1 MGCNHMNFNNLRIPQ
16 KLLLAFGAIVLVI
29 AVSSAVL
36 YSQIRWLSE
45 TERLNESSGNAVDG
59 IDRGRADFASATA
72 AVRKYV
78 MTGAD
83 ADKAGVSKAL
93 ADHATDLESVKAI
106 LGTDVSEFVPDLDAY
121 EAAAVSY
128 ATKYFNEEIRLGASP
143 ATRPEAVAIIG
154 SAAAQTDS
162 AALTQKFEK
171 LRDEVN
177 VWSDHWTDVS
187 ARTGAQTTAV
197 VIGSGV
203 LSVILASLMA
213 WLIAR
218 AISRPMNAMTA
229 TMRALAAGDNQ
240 VTVPA
245 IGQSDE
251 LGDMAAAVQVFK
263 EAANA
268 KIRLEGE
275 ATGARRLTEEERGR
289 SAAAL
294 AGASQQ
300 QNQVVQ
306 AIGTGLK
313 RLSAG
318 ELVYRIADRFP
329 VEYEQLR
336 ADYNEAMAS
345 LQETMK
351 VVAANAS
358 AIGSGTAEISTAA
371 DDLSRR
377 TEQQAAS
384 LEETAAA
391 LDEITATVRK
401 TAQGAKHARQVVGT
415 TKSNAEHSGQVVR
428 QAVEAMS
435 GIEKSSNEITQII
448 GVIDEIAFQT
458 NLLALNAGVEAARAG
473 DAGRGFAVVASEVRA
488 LAQRSAEAAKEIK
501 ALISTSSVQVEQ
513 GVQLVGQTG
522 QALSL
527 IVGQVGEI
535 DGIVGEI
542 SSSAQEQATGL
553 DQVNSAVNQ
562 MDQVTQQ
569 NAAMVEQS
577 TAASQALAQETAE
590 LKRLIGRFDI
600 GGAAADSVRRPAPAP
615 KRAESR
621 PVSAMRPTPVGR
633 PAPVATPARAA
644 RVAGGGGAAPAA
656 AVVLT
661 SEDWTEF

>member
-1 MGCNHMNFNNLRIPQ
+1 MRFFNHLRIAQ
-16 KLLLAFGAIVLVI
+16 KLMLAFGAIILLIV
-29 AVSSAVL
+29 VSSVVL
-36 YSQIRWLSE
+36 YGQVKWLSE
-45 TERLNESSGNAVDG
+45 VDRSNDATDEAQDR
-59 IDRGRADFASATA
+59 IDRVRADFISELAG
-72 AVRKYV
+72 VRKFLL
-78 MTGAD
+78 TGAD
-83 ADKAGVSKAL
+83 ADKATLSKAS
-93 ADHATDLESVKAI
+93 ADHASELARVRSI
-106 LGTDVSEFVPDLDAY
+106 LASDAPEYVPDLDAY
-121 EAAAVSY
+121 EAAATNY
-128 ATKYFNEEIRLGASP
+128 ETKYLNEEIRLGSSP
-143 ATRPEAVAIIG
+143 PTRPEAIAIIT
-154 SAAAQTDS
+154 SAGAHADS
-162 AALTQKFEK
+162 AAVAQRIEK
-171 LRDEVN
+171 LGDEVHA
-177 VWSDHWTDVS
+177 WSDRWTEVGVQTS
-187 ARTGAQTTAV
+187 ARSMTV

-203 LSVILASLMA
+203 LSVIVASFMA
-213 WLIAR
+213 WRVSR

-229 TMRALAAGDNQ
+229 AMRALAAGDNN

-245 IGQSDE
+245 IGQKDE
-251 LGDMAAAVQVFK
+251 LGEMAAAVQVFK
-263 EAANA
+263 DAAIT

-275 ATGARRLTEEERGR
+275 AVGARRMTEEERARG
-289 SAAAL
+289 SAAL
-294 AGASQQ
+294 ADAAQQ
-300 QNQVVQ
+300 QTQVVQ
-306 AIGTGLK
+306 AIGTGLQ

-318 ELVYRIADRFP
+318 ELVYRIAERFP
-329 VEYEQLR
+329 ADYEQLR
-336 ADYNEAMAS
+336 RDFNEAMAK
-345 LQETMK
+345 LQATMK
-351 VVAANAS
+351 EVAANAS
-358 AIGSGTAEISTAA
+358 AIGSGTAEISNAA

-384 LEETAAA
+384 LEETASA

-415 TKSNAEHSGQVVR
+415 AKSNAEHSGQVVR

-435 GIEKSSNEITQII
+435 GIEKSSSEITQII

-553 DQVNSAVNQ
+553 DQVNTAVNQ

-577 TAASQALAQETAE
+577 TAASHALSQETAE
-590 LKRLIGRFDI
+590 LRRLIDRFDI
-600 GGAAADSVRRPAPAP
+600 GGAVADTVRRPAPAP

-621 PVSAMRPTPVGR
+621 PVTTIRPTQVSR
-633 PAPVATPARAA
+633 PAPAAPARSQ
-644 RVAGGGGAAPAA
+644 RVASGGAPAA
-656 AVVLT
+656 AQPVLT

>member
-1 MGCNHMNFNNLRIPQ
+1 MNFNNLRIAQ

-29 AVSSAVL
+29 TVSSVVL
-36 YSQIRWLSE
+36 YSQIKWLSE
-45 TERLNESSGNAVDG
+45 ADRLNSTSDDAVDN
-59 IDRGRADFASATA
+59 IDRGRADFALATA

-83 ADKAGVSKAL
+83 TDKASVSKAL
-93 ADHATDLESVKAI
+93 ADHATDLANVRTI
-106 LGTDVSEFVPDLDAY
+106 LGKDAPEYLPDLDAY
-121 EAAAVSY
+121 EAASANYETKYLNEEVRLGSSPTTRPDAVSM
-128 ATKYFNEEIRLGASP
+128 I
-143 ATRPEAVAIIG
+143 
-154 SAAAQTDS
+154 AAAAVHAES

-171 LRDEVN
+171 FRDEIN
-177 VWSDHWTDVS
+177 VWSDHWTDVG
-187 ARTGAQTTAV
+187 ARTGAQTTAI
-197 VIGSGV
+197 VIGSGI
-203 LSVILASLMA
+203 LSVVLASLMA
-213 WLIAR
+213 WLVGG
-218 AISRPMNAMTA
+218 AISRQMTAMTDA
-229 TMRALAAGDNQ
+229 MRALAAGDNH
-240 VTVPA
+240 VVVPA
-245 IGQSDE
+245 IGQRNE
-251 LGDMAAAVQVFK
+251 MGEMAAAVQVFK
-263 EAANA
+263 DAAIA

-275 ATGARRLTEEERGR
+275 ATGARRLTDEERSR

-294 AGASQQ
+294 AGVSQQ
-300 QNQVVQ
+300 QNLVVQ

-318 ELVYRIADRFP
+318 ELVYRIAEKFP
-329 VEYEQLR
+329 PEYEQLR
-336 ADYNEAMAS
+336 ADYNEAMAN
-345 LQETMK
+345 LNETMK

-384 LEETAAA
+384 LEETASA

-415 TKSNAEHSGQVVR
+415 AKSNAEHSGQVVR

-569 NAAMVEQS
+569 NAAMMEQS
-577 TAASQALAQETAE
+577 TAASHALSQETAE
-590 LKRLIGRFDI
+590 LRRLIDRFDL
-600 GGAAADSVRRPAPAP
+600 GGLAGEPARRPTAAP

-621 PVSAMRPTPVGR
+621 PVSAIRPAQISR
-633 PAPVATPARAA
+633 PAPAASPARAV
-644 RVAGGGGAAPAA
+644 RVAGGAAPAA
-656 AVVLT
+656 AQPVLT

>member
-1 MGCNHMNFNNLRIPQ
+1 MNVFNNLRIAQ
-16 KLLLAFGAIVLVI
+16 KLLLALGAIILVVV
-29 AVSSAVL
+29 VSSVVL
-36 YSQIRWLSE
+36 YTQVEWLSE
-45 TERLNESSGNAVDG
+45 VDRLNAASDDAEDG
-59 IDRGRADFASATA
+59 IDRGRAEFALELGG
-72 AVRKYV
+72 VRKFLL
-78 MTGAD
+78 TGVD
-83 ADKAGVSKAL
+83 ADKATVSKAA
-93 ADHATDLESVKAI
+93 ADHASDLARIRTI
-106 LGTDVSEFVPDLDAY
+106 LASAAPEFLPDLDAY
-121 EAAAVSY
+121 VAAVTSY
-128 ATKYFNEEIRLGASP
+128 ESKYLNEEIRLGSSP
-143 ATRPEAVAIIG
+143 TTRPEAIAIIS
-154 SAAAQTDS
+154 SAGAHADS
-162 AALTQKFEK
+162 AALTQRIEK
-171 LRDEVN
+171 LREEVN
-177 VWSDHWTDVS
+177 VWSNHWTDLGVQTG
-187 ARTGAQTTAV
+187 ARTVTV
-197 VIGSGV
+197 VIGSSV
-203 LSVILASLMA
+203 LSVIVASLMA
-213 WLIAR
+213 WLVSR
-218 AISRPMNAMTA
+218 AISRPMNAMTGA
-229 TMRALAAGDNQ
+229 MRALAAGDHT

-245 IGQSDE
+245 IGQRDE
-251 LGDMAAAVQVFK
+251 LGEMAAAVQVFK
-263 EAANA
+263 DAAIT

-275 ATGARRLTEEERGR
+275 AVGMRRTTEEERTR
-289 SAAAL
+289 SSAAL
-294 AGASQQ
+294 AGAAQQ

-306 AIGTGLK
+306 AIGTGLQ

-318 ELVYRIADRFP
+318 ELVYRIAERFP
-329 VEYEQLR
+329 ADYEQLR
-336 ADYNEAMAS
+336 TDFNQAMAN

-358 AIGSGTAEISTAA
+358 AIGSGTAEISIAA

-384 LEETAAA
+384 LEETASA

-415 TKSNAEHSGQVVR
+415 AKSNAEHSGEVVR

-553 DQVNSAVNQ
+553 DQVNTAVNQ

-577 TAASQALAQETAE
+577 TAASHALSQETAE
-590 LKRLIGRFDI
+590 LRRLIDRFDI
-600 GGAAADSVRRPAPAP
+600 GGAVADTVHRPAPAP

-621 PVSAMRPTPVGR
+621 PGTTIRPTQVSR
-633 PAPVATPARAA
+633 PAPARSQ
-644 RVAGGGGAAPAA
+644 RVASGGAPAA
-656 AVVLT
+656 VQPVLS